1 MWLFFLS
8 SRFSHNTSKTMSHI
22 VHIQAEIRDPVAL
35 SAACTRLELSPPVRR
50 TVRLFNA
57 EATGMAVELPGWRY
71 PVVCQLETGRVH
83 YDNFEGR
90 WGEQRHLDRLA
101 QYYAVEKTR
110 IEARRQGYSVTERQL
125 DDGSIRLQV
134 QVSA

>member
-1 MWLFFLS
+1 
-8 SRFSHNTSKTMSHI
+8 MSHI
-22 VHIQAEIRDPVAL
+22 VHIQTEIRDSIAL
-35 SAACTRLELSPPVRR
+35 SAACTRLELSPPVAR

-57 EATGMAVELPGWRY
+57 EATGLAVDLPGWRY
-71 PVVCQLETGRVH
+71 PVVCQLETGQVH

-90 WGEQRHLDRLA
+90 WGDQRHLDRLA